1 MYAFLAAAMW
11 LPFGFHTS
19 GLVEEW
25 GLLGYHD
32 RGEQLWWLTA
42 DSPLASLRLRPIFD
56 FPFELAYTLGHG
68 FVWLNVIALLV
79 FVGAGI
85 ATYLLV
91 DHLAPGR
98 RAVALVAGALAM
110 FYPVNEGLFTFRVV
124 HIRLAA
130 MLFLFALVL
139 LCDFVRVPRWWRF
152 VAMSL
157 LLAASL
163 LMYQIAAAALI
174 LGPVVVALV
183 VGLKNRRALLKHS
196 AAWFAAPIAVGCY
209 WLWILHQGGTYELET
224 ASSAPRPSAGEY
236 ADDLVDAFGD
246 QLAGGWKPA
255 SWVTW
260 EPRYV
265 VIGAL
270 CGLAVAAVAL
280 LVGGSGLLTARS
292 TLLLGLGAIVV
303 SPLGFLPL
311 WTIVYSIHEKLKVY
325 LLSSVAIAIG
335 VALVLGFLSRRVE
348 VFAVVGGALTGLA
361 AIYGLHQ
368 HAHYVALAH
377 AQVRVLGEIVQQL
390 PSPKDGSTI
399 VVRDH
404 SGQFSQIYTLGPA
417 INFSWALTAAYDNPR
432 LNIVLCNELT
442 GEAHEDG
449 RPIRTCPDGRPSTR
463 GTPAGPTLHVPPD
476 RMAVFDYD
484 PVNEMRLVQRRSGTL
499 PAGYAPQALTG
510 QGKPTRVDFFA
521 CSPIERCTVPPS
533 ALWPR
538 GAVHESLSPDST
550 NVTGFR
556 PSEKSPEGAFYR
568 WSIAPRTHV
577 YAILPERQAELDAHV
592 LYLID
597 PAVRDSIR
605 LRVNG
610 RPVRIRVE
618 ELPGLYRLRATIPG
632 AALRPSPDDIEIT
645 SAVRRVPGSPDKLG
659 LAMTSVDV
667 TPS

>member
-1 MYAFLAAAMW
+1 VFLALVMW
-11 LPFGFHTS
+11 APFGFHTS

-32 RGEQLWWLTA
+32 RGEQMWWLTA
-42 DSPLASLRLRPIFD
+42 DNPLASLRLRPIFD

-68 FVWLNVIALLV
+68 FVWLNVIALLL
-79 FVGAGI
+79 FVGAGV

-91 DHLAPGR
+91 ERIAPGR
-98 RAVALVAGALAM
+98 RAVAVVAGALAM
-110 FYPVNEGLFTFRVV
+110 FYPVNEGLFTFRVI
-124 HIRLAA
+124 HIRMAVV
-130 MLFLFALVL
+130 LFLLALVL
-139 LCDFVRVPRWWRF
+139 LCDLARWPRWWKF
-152 VAMSL
+152 GAMSF

-163 LMYQIAAAALI
+163 LMYQIAAAALV
-174 LGPVVVALV
+174 LGPVVVALSI
-183 VGLKNRRALLKHS
+183 GIHYRRALLRYS

-209 WLWILHQGGTYELET
+209 WLWIAHQGGAYELE
-224 ASSAPRPSAGEY
+224 SVSAPRPSAGEY

-246 QLAGGWKPA
+246 QLFGGWKPLT
-255 SWVTW
+255 WVSW

-265 VIGAL
+265 VLGVL
-270 CGLAVAAVAL
+270 CGFVVAVVARV
-280 LVGGSGLLTARS
+280 VGGSGRLTTRS
-292 TLLLGLGAIVV
+292 TLLLGLAAIIL

-311 WTIVYSIHEKLKVY
+311 WTLANSIHEKLKVY
-325 LLSSVAIAIG
+325 LLSSVTIAIG
-335 VALVLGFLSRRVE
+335 VALVLGFVSRRVE
-348 VFAVVGGALTGLA
+348 VFALVGGILVGLA
-361 AIYGLHQ
+361 VIYGLHQ

-377 AQVRVLGEIVQQL
+377 GQVRVLGQIVEEL

-417 INFSWALTAAYDNPR
+417 INFSWALTAAYDNPS

-442 GEAHEDG
+442 GEAHENG
-449 RPIRTCPDGRPSTR
+449 RPIRTCPDGRQSPS
-463 GTPAGPTLHVPPD
+463 GPPAGPTLHVPPHGL
-476 RMAVFDYD
+476 AVFDYE

-510 QGKPTRVDFFA
+510 RGKPTREGFFA
-521 CSPIERCTVPPS
+521 CSPIERCTAPPS

-538 GAVHESLSPDST
+538 GAIHESIGPDST

-556 PSEKSPEGAFYR
+556 PSEKSPEGAFFR

-577 YAILPERQAELDAHV
+577 YAFLPERQAELDAHV

-597 PAVRDSIR
+597 PAVKDTIR

-610 RPVRIRVE
+610 RPVPIRVE
-618 ELPGLYRLRATIPG
+618 ELPGLYRLRSTIPA
-632 AALRPSPDDIEIT
+632 AALRPSPDDIELT
-645 SAVRRVPGSPDKLG
+645 SAVRGIPGSPERLG
-659 LAMTSVDV
+659 IAVTSVDV